1 MKLKLIA
8 AALPALFAMS
18 SYADVEGGSAIIKF
32 TGSVTAS
39 TCEISQ
45 SGTDKEVVLGEV
57 ASTTLVRNGVSAD
70 KAFKIALENCS
81 AVEDA
86 GDALTGAYVIFKGET
101 VDGDTTLATANDDVG
116 IEVKQNGVALALD
129 GSAKTTI
136 VDFDDAGKAVF
147 DFTANYKNLGGD
159 TVAAG
164 DASSSVDFTVYY
176 Q

>member
-1 MKLKLIA
+1 MKLKLFA

-18 SYADVEGGSAIIKF
+18 SYADIEGGSAIIKF
-32 TGSVTAS
+32 TGSVTSS

-45 SGTDKEVVLGEV
+45 VGTDKEVVLGEV
-57 ASTTLVRNGVSAD
+57 ASTTLVSNGVSAD
-70 KAFKIALENCS
+70 KAFNIALENCS

-101 VDGDTTLATANDDVG
+101 VDGTVLKTTNDDVG
-116 IEVKQNGVALALD
+116 IEVKQNGTALALD
-129 GSAKTTI
+129 GTTKTST
-136 VDFDDAGKAVF
+136 VNFDGTGKAVF
-147 DFTANYKNLGGD
+147 DFTANYKNLGGE

-164 DASSSVDFTVYY
+164 DASSTVDFTVYY